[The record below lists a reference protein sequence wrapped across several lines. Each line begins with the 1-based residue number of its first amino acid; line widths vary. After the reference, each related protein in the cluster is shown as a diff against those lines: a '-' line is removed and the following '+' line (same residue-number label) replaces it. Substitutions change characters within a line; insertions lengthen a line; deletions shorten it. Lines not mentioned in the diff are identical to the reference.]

1 MKIAV
6 TSASGQL
13 GSAIAKQL
21 IKEIGKDSVIGIA
34 RTPEKAN
41 HLGIEIRK
49 GDYNKIPLRMIQEIK
64 NQ

>member
-13 GSAIAKQL
+13 GAAIIRHL
-21 IKEIGKDSVIGIA
+21 IPEIGNKNVIGIA
-34 RTPEKAN
+34 RTPEKAQ

-49 GDYNKIPLRMIQEIK
+49 GDYNRTLIMP
-64 NQ
+64 

>member
-41 HLGIEIRK
+41 HFGIEIRK
-49 GDYNKIPLRMIQEIK
+49 GDYNKIRLRMIQEIK